1 MSKIV
6 DAIQTLS
13 SLEELAAADSALHR
27 AHPGVKIA
35 VTFIYLICVLS
46 IQRHQLSPLIPLF
59 FYPAVMIPAADIPF
73 AAIFKRTAVAL
84 PFSLFA
90 GISNIVFERDIAL
103 YLFHIPVTYGII
115 SFTTLM
121 IKTFLCVS
129 AVLILI
135 ATTPS
140 FALFSQLRRF
150 HIPQLLV
157 MTVMLTYRYIFLLLD
172 EAANMTLAYHL
183 RAPNQKGV
191 QMKDMGSFLGQLIL
205 RCFDRS
211 ERVYAAMECRGFDG
225 EYRAGGQRKTDGA
238 SLAAGAAV
246 IAVVLALRF
255 FSLPRLIETIF

>member
-13 SLEELAAADSALHR
+13 SLEELASGNSLPHR
-27 AHPGVKIA
+27 LHPGVKII
-35 VTFIYLICVLS
+35 VTFVFLIATLS
-46 IQRHQLSPLIPLF
+46 PQRHHLSVLIGLF
-59 FYPAVMIPAADIPF
+59 FYPAIIIPLANIPF
-73 AAIFKRTAVAL
+73 SAIFKRTAVAM

-103 YLFHIPVTYGII
+103 TLFHIPVTYGMI

-140 FALFSQLRRF
+140 FNLFAQLRKF

-157 MTVMLTYRYIFLLLD
+157 LTIMLTYRYIFLLLE

-191 QMKDMGSFLGQLIL
+191 KMKDMGSFLGQMIL

-211 ERVYAAMECRGFDG
+211 ERIYAAMECRGFDG
-225 EYRAGGQRKTDGA
+225 EYHTEDNKPLTVKDLLWGTMLIG
-238 SLAAGAAV
+238 
-246 IAVVLALRF
+246 VVLLLRF
-255 FSLPRLIETIF
+255 FSLPQLFNSLL